1 MTCEQSSESVH
12 RSRICD
18 IGLGRV
24 INMFFIVCVV
34 QVRSTWSR
42 VVLCWWKW
50 MIFRAY
56 TKGNVD
62 DAATRDAQHF
72 VPVESCLIAQMVLQ
86 HMLPR
91 LLTLNLSFF
100 SFPLFICLDL
110 SHHISLAQ
118 GPSSISISVHFS
130 IVFLSLNTMN
140 RSVPSL
146 LSFSFSISIN
156 RIYHFRYALDFHWW
170 HSTTNQTD
178 TTQTTHWHTRTS
190 HAFTQTQAVRQSSTR
205 SNQSIQLAVIDN
217 DSQSLHRA

>member
-1 MTCEQSSESVH
+1 MYGALSP
-12 RSRICD
+12 
-18 IGLGRV
+18 
-24 INMFFIVCVV
+24 
-34 QVRSTWSR
+34 STWSC

-56 TKGNVD
+56 TKGNGG
-62 DAATRDAQHF
+62 DAATCDAQHF
-72 VPVESCLIAQMVLQ
+72 VPVESCLIAQMVL
-86 HMLPR
+86 HATPAYAPTTCHTEFVL
-91 LLTLNLSFF
+91 FF
-100 SFPLFICLDL
+100 FFVIYCLDL
-110 SHHISLAQ
+110 SLHISLAQ
-118 GPSSISISVHFS
+118 GPSSIPISIHFS

-140 RSVPSL
+140 QSVPSL